1 MVYLQC
7 TLWGR
12 TVLLNIF
19 IYSNSWKTLTGICD
33 HIRTRVL
40 LKILRYITTPRI
52 PNEAKYLTIIDG
64 CWSDFR
70 IFHFTETQNI

>member
-1 MVYLQC
+1 M
-7 TLWGR
+7 
-12 TVLLNIF
+12 
-19 IYSNSWKTLTGICD
+19 YSVGTYSFVEHFHIVSWKTLTGICD